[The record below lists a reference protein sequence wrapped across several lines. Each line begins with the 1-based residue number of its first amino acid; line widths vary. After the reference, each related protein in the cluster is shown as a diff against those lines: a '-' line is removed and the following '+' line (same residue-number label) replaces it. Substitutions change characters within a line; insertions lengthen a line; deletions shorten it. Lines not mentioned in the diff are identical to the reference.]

1 MSLVHVRRNEV
12 LVLNSITSMIWLL
25 LKSNLRSTLN
35 LVALVESQRSATSL
49 ILSQIDR
56 VQINE
61 LIHFGGFQNI
71 SPLVSV
77 AKSLSI
83 SQWSVRASLII
94 ICGGHIVVLN
104 LRVRVVPHGILIYL
118 LVGLEMSG
126 SPWSNCVW
134 SQRILI
140 CGDKT
145 GICRVCRQNRRLL
158 SLKT

>member
-71 SPLVSV
+71 PSLVSV

-83 SQWSVRASLII
+83 SQ
-94 ICGGHIVVLN
+94 
-104 LRVRVVPHGILIYL
+104 
-118 LVGLEMSG
+118 
-126 SPWSNCVW
+126 
-134 SQRILI
+134 
-140 CGDKT
+140 
-145 GICRVCRQNRRLL
+145 
-158 SLKT
+158 